1 MHKLVLSYAETTI
14 FSLQLTQIFLENV
27 YQITKAYE
35 TDKDITHIVY
45 FPMSVKQI
53 VWSYPG
59 LQKYENI

>member
-1 MHKLVLSYAETTI
+1 MHKLVLSYAETSI
-14 FSLQLTQIFLENV
+14 LSLQLTQIFLENV

-53 VWSYPG
+53 V
-59 LQKYENI
+59 